1 MADTLSGIGSSRS
14 SSPGAVSGAGQRRAA
29 AARPAAPVEE
39 QRETSY
45 EPPQKHYVHVEG
57 RRFDLS
63 APRGTY
69 LNILI

>member
-1 MADTLSGIGSSRS
+1 M
-14 SSPGAVSGAGQRRAA
+14 
-29 AARPAAPVEE
+29 
-39 QRETSY
+39 

-69 LNILI
+69 LNVLI

>member
-1 MADTLSGIGSSRS
+1 MADTLPGVGASRTSSTGRGIDGTGRRRS
-14 SSPGAVSGAGQRRAA
+14 PVRAPEAVAGRAA
-29 AARPAAPVEE
+29 P
-39 QRETSY
+39 SM

-69 LNILI
+69 LNVLI